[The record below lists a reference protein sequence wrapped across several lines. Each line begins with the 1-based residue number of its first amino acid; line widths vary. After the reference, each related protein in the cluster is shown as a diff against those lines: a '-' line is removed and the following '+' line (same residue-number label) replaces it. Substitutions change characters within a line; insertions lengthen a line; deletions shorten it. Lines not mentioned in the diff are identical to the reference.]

1 MGYYNYGLETE
12 FDDLLRLEIPATAY
26 TTTSYPN
33 SVPVYMDGFF
43 TNRTEMSLKYM
54 IENGF
59 RGNAKLPNPF
69 HAGQVYDNSQAN
81 VTVPDAVETLKRLG
95 Y

>member
-1 MGYYNYGLETE
+1 
-12 FDDLLRLEIPATAY
+12 
-26 TTTSYPN
+26 
-33 SVPVYMDGFF
+33 
-43 TNRTEMSLKYM
+43 M

-69 HAGQVYDNSQAN
+69 QAGQVYDNSQAPT
-81 VTVPDAVETLKRLG
+81 TVPDAKATLSRLG